1 MPSTITNL
9 DFFGFIVDTGS
20 TQLSIDIQSSSSP
33 KKKQAKLAEPQPED
47 YVLMKEE
54 TINVDNTTK

>member
-1 MPSTITNL
+1 MFCL
-9 DFFGFIVDTGS
+9 VDTSS
-20 TQLSIDIQSSSSP
+20 TQLSIDMQSSSSP
-33 KKKQAKLAEPQPED
+33 KKRQAKLGEPQPDD

>member
-1 MPSTITNL
+1 MSLT
-9 DFFGFIVDTGS
+9 VDSSS

-33 KKKQAKLAEPQPED
+33 KKKQAKLGDPQPED

-54 TINVDNTTK
+54 TITVDNTTK